1 MPRFTCLTVEE
12 ARTLSRNQLLPRIE
26 DEQKYWYGRMNRGE
40 MRVGD
45 DEAFKTFNRI
55 LHVVTGPGRSAA
67 GTGSPPDDDPRD
79 RDPRDR
85 DHWTKPLGEL
95 GDL

>member
-67 GTGSPPDDDPRD
+67 DAADAGSLLDD
-79 RDPRDR
+79 DPRDR